1 VANTS
6 KDEESIFN
14 DALKLRKGPQRQAY
28 LAKAC
33 GGDSKL
39 RADIEAL
46 LKAHEVR
53 SLIDEAIPDQEV
65 TLDSSPLTE
74 GPGTTIGRYKL
85 LEKIGEGGMAVV
97 YMAEQKR
104 PIRRRVALKLIKL
117 GMDTKQV
124 VARFDVERQALA
136 MMDHP
141 NIAKVFDAGKTKTG
155 RPYFVMELVKGVA
168 ITEYCDKN
176 RLSTKERL
184 DLFVQV
190 CNAVQHAHQKG
201 IIHRDIKPSN
211 VMVTLRDGKPV
222 PKVID
227 FGIAKAISQRLTEKT
242 LFTRYAQMIGTPA
255 YMSPEQAEM
264 SELDVD
270 TRTDIYSLGVLL
282 YQLLT
287 GATPFS
293 EEQLREAGYVEMQR
307 IILEEEPS
315 RPSTKLSTLG
325 DALTYVAEHRKTE
338 PCLLTKLIRGDL
350 DWIVMKS
357 LEKDRILR
365 YETVHDLAQDI
376 RHHLNDEPV
385 LAGPPSLSYKMQK
398 FIRRNR
404 IAVITGAVIV
414 VAVLCA
420 VVALSISTVLI
431 WRAQSETQKAL
442 GREQLAVQDAKYN
455 LYVAR
460 MHLGGQ
466 YWEAGQIASLTQ
478 MLDNCVPE
486 TGQRDLRG
494 WEWYYLL
501 SLCHQDLATL
511 RGGTPAVRR
520 VAWSPDSSR
529 IVAGNSDNT
538 AIVWDIPNQTERLV
552 LKGHTGEVMAA
563 AWSPDGATIATG
575 SRDRTIKLWDAH
587 TGKEM
592 ATLTGHNDRVASV
605 VWTPDGTRL
614 ASAGWTDQTVRIW
627 DVRAG
632 KEQMTLKSPGNAVN
646 ELSLSPDGEY
656 LASVEYLGRMRIFEM
671 DTGREVRSWRA
682 QEQNLWAVAWNPAG
696 DRIATGGFGPVKI
709 WDPNTGRQLQSLP
722 HKGGVT
728 RLFWSPDGKYIAS
741 ATRDQQIRVWDADSG
756 QQVHSYRGHIG
767 WIYCAAWSPDGSRI
781 ASAGGDETVKIWST
795 DQIGGASDFGHSDV
809 EKIAWSPV
817 EGLLATSGRGKIR
830 IWDMDAGECIRSWDS
845 GQPAVV
851 ETSWS
856 PDGEYLASF
865 SEYGGDRETVK
876 IWEVHTGAEVDSIET
891 PGACLCWSPDG
902 RNLAIGYRGD
912 GQDDTIIWNVAGK
925 AETLRLTFPGVEPS
939 YSVRWSPDGRR
950 IATSGGDGLIRTWN
964 AKTGNL
970 EHTFQGHV
978 PNRNVHEIAWSPDS
992 RFFAT
997 GGWDQTIRIW
1007 VANEGV
1013 EKLTLRGH
1021 TGYILQVLWSPD
1033 GSRIASTGLDKTVKI
1048 WDASTGRE
1056 LMTLSHDDVGP
1067 EHTISWSHDGKK
1079 IAGALADGTI
1089 RVWDAS
1095 NGYEV
1100 TSDKSDRELLAGK

>member
-1 VANTS
+1 MS
-6 KDEESIFN
+6 DLERIKPIFSE
-14 DALKLRKGPQRQAY
+14 ALDKKGADREAY
-28 LAKAC
+28 LNEAC
-33 GGDSKL
+33 GKDHELK
-39 RADIEAL
+39 AKVKAL
-46 LKAHEVR
+46 LGAHEGAGDFLV
-53 SLIDEAIPDQEV
+53 SGALGSAV
-65 TLDSSPLTE
+65 TLESSPLTE

-124 VARFDVERQALA
+124 VARFEAERQALA

-141 NIAKVFDAGKTKTG
+141 NIAKVLDAGKTKTG

-176 RLSTKERL
+176 KLDTKERL

-287 GATPFS
+287 GVTPFS

-325 DALTYVAEHRKTE
+325 DSLTYVAEHRKTE
-338 PCLLTKLIRGDL
+338 PGMLTKLIRGDL

-357 LEKDRILR
+357 LEKDRSLR
-365 YETVHDLAQDI
+365 YETIHDLAQDI

-404 IAVITGAVIV
+404 IAVITGAIV
-414 VAVLCA
+414 MVAVVLA
-420 VVALSISTVLI
+420 VVVLSLSTALI
-431 WRAQSETQKAL
+431 WRAQSRTQKAL
-442 GREQLAVQDAKYN
+442 SREQLAVQDAQYN

-466 YWEAGQIASLTQ
+466 YWEAGQIASLSQ

-511 RGGTPAVRR
+511 CGGTPAVRR

-538 AIVWDIPNQTERLV
+538 AIVWDIPSQTERLV

-575 SRDRTIKLWDAH
+575 SGDRTIKLWDAH

-632 KEQMTLKSPGNAVN
+632 KEQMTLKSPGNAVTG
-646 ELSLSPDGEY
+646 LSLSPDGEY
-656 LASVEYLGRMRIFEM
+656 LSSVEYLGWMRIFEM

-682 QEQNLWAVAWNPAG
+682 QEHNLWAVAWSPTG
-696 DRIATGGFGPVKI
+696 DKIATGGFGPVKI

-722 HKGGVT
+722 HEGGVDW
-728 RLFWSPDGKYIAS
+728 LSWSPDGRHIAS
-741 ATRDQQIRVWDADSG
+741 ATRDQQIRIWQVDSG
-756 QQVHSYRGHIG
+756 QQIHSYRGHTG
-767 WIYCAAWSPDGSRI
+767 WIKCAAWSPDGSRI
-781 ASAGGDETVKIWST
+781 ASAGGDGTVKIWAT
-795 DQIGGASDFGHSDV
+795 YKLGGGSGLGHSDV
-809 EKIAWSPV
+809 MKIAWSPV
-817 EGLLATSGRGKIR
+817 EELLATSGRGKIR
-830 IWDMDAGECIRSWDS
+830 MWDMDAGKCIRSWDS

-856 PDGEYLASF
+856 PDGKYLASF
-865 SEYGGDRETVK
+865 SEWGGDRETVK
-876 IWEVHTGAEVDSIET
+876 IWEVRTGAEVASIAT

-912 GQDDTIIWNVAGK
+912 SQEDTIIWNVAGK
-925 AETLRLTFPGVEPS
+925 AETMRLKRHGGGTR
-939 YSVRWSPDGRR
+939 SVSWSPNGHWL
-950 IATSGGDGLIRTWN
+950 ATSGTDGLIHTWN

-978 PNRNVHEIAWSPDS
+978 RNKNVHVVAWSPDS

-1007 VANEGV
+1007 VADEGT
-1013 EKLTLRGH
+1013 EKLTLHGH
-1021 TGYILQVLWSPD
+1021 TGYIKSLLWSPD
-1033 GSRIASTGLDKTVKI
+1033 GSRIASTGRDEMVKI
-1048 WDASTGRE
+1048 WDALTGRE
-1056 LMTLSHDDVGP
+1056 LMTLPYSNVGV
-1067 EHTISWSHDGKK
+1067 EHTITWSHDGKK
-1079 IAGALADGTI
+1079 IAGALADGKI

-1095 NGYEV
+1095 AGYEID
-1100 TSDKSDRELLAGK
+1100 SDKSDRISLTGK